1 MRRNRNKKTTK
12 KSERS
17 GRGQMLGGRVPG
29 MMERVPGMSTPDV
42 GKTVPGIRTPDMGKK
57 APGIRTQDVGK
68 TVPGLGGRI
77 HGMDK
82 TTR

>member
-1 MRRNRNKKTTK
+1 MTRRNKNKKTTK
-12 KSERS
+12 RTGKRT
-17 GRGQMLGGRVPG
+17 GGGQMLGGTVPGMMRRVPG
-29 MMERVPGMSTPDV
+29 M
-42 GKTVPGIRTPDMGKK
+42 KTR
-57 APGIRTQDVGK
+57 DVGK